1 MTDAAAPYITRI
13 NNVKEVN
20 LFGAA
25 DLPFWQ
31 ARLKPRGLTPY
42 DDKGQALLL
51 LAAADLRWLGIRFQE
66 FTVSVVVSRQEDG
79 RGQDASYLVAATN
92 SSRPLAWAERN
103 FFDTPYDYGLVQL
116 EPQPPASL
124 ALGVGSSTLLRASM
138 VGARPVQRRGQ
149 EVWEGTIFL
158 PQGARQKNGANRRF
172 YARLGGQTDI
182 YPFLPAADTFAPAP
196 SSDAMRW
203 LIESN
208 FQPREWHL
216 RADAAH
222 ARSQTFTGSA

>member
-138 VGARPVQRRGQ
+138 AGTRPFQRRAE

-158 PQGARQKNGANRRF
+158 PQDARQKNGANRRF
-172 YARLGGQTDI
+172 YARLGGHTDT
-182 YPFLPAADTFAPAP
+182 YPFLPSTDVFELAPHN
-196 SSDAMRW
+196 DAMQW

-208 FQPREWHL
+208 FRPREWRL
-216 RADAAH
+216 RVNAAH

>member
-92 SSRPLAWAERN
+92 SSRPRAWAERN

-138 VGARPVQRRGQ
+138 AGTRPFQRRAE

-158 PQGARQKNGANRRF
+158 PQDARQKNGANRRF

-182 YPFLPAADTFAPAP
+182 YPFLPSTDVFELAPHN
-196 SSDAMRW
+196 DAMQW

-208 FQPREWHL
+208 FRPREWRL
-216 RADAAH
+216 RANAAH
-222 ARSQTFTGSA
+222 ARSQTVV